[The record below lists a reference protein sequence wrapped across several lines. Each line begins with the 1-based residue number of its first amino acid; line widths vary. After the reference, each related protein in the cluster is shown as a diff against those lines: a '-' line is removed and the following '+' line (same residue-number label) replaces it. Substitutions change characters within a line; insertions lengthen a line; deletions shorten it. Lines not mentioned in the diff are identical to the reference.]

1 MRRVAGRRGD
11 RAVARVAVRVI
22 LPLIAL
28 VVLVGGWEVY
38 VDAGGASPDVLPP
51 PHAIV
56 SSLWNDRSLL
66 WRYFHP
72 TAEAILL
79 GILVASVI
87 GLLLA
92 IVMHLVPVL
101 RTALY
106 PLVVASQT
114 IPLPAIAP
122 LLVFWL
128 GFGLRPE
135 LLMIAL
141 ISFFSIVVTTVNALA
156 SIDPA
161 LLKLVRTFDAP
172 RLRIFRHVELPAA
185 LPGVFTGAKIA
196 VVVSAIGAFL
206 AEQYNGSTSGLG
218 FLFVETTN
226 QSLFARAWAEILLL
240 SLFTIALFAIS
251 SGAERLALPWAYQ
264 PRGEP
269 SA

>member
-1 MRRVAGRRGD
+1 MRRATRIV
-11 RAVARVAVRVI
+11 

-28 VVLVGGWEVY
+28 AVLIGAWEVY
-38 VDAGGASPDVLPP
+38 VDAGGADPTVLPP
-51 PHAIV
+51 PHAIF

-79 GILVASVI
+79 GILVAALI
-87 GLLLA
+87 GLSLA

-101 RTALY
+101 RAALY
-106 PLVVASQT
+106 PVVVASQT
-114 IPLPAIAP
+114 IPIPLIAP

-135 LLMIAL
+135 LFVIAL
-141 ISFFSIVVTTVNALA
+141 ISFFSIVVTTLNALA
-156 SIDPA
+156 SVDPA
-161 LLKLVRTFDAP
+161 LLKLIRTFDGS
-172 RLRIFRHVELPAA
+172 RLRAFRHVELPAA

-196 VVVSAIGAFL
+196 AVVSAIGALL
-206 AEQYNGSTSGLG
+206 AEQANGSTSSLG

-240 SLFTIALFAIS
+240 SLFTIALFAILS
-251 SGAERLALPWAYQ
+251 VAERLALPWAYQ
-264 PRGEP
+264 PRGETT
-269 SA
+269 A

>member
-1 MRRVAGRRGD
+1 VRRSTR
-11 RAVARVAVRVI
+11 I
-22 LPLIAL
+22 LLPLIAL
-28 VVLVGGWEVY
+28 AVLIGAWEVY
-38 VDAGGASPDVLPP
+38 VDAGGADPTVLPP
-51 PHAIV
+51 PHAIF

-79 GILVASVI
+79 GILVAAVI
-87 GLLLA
+87 GVLLA

-101 RTALY
+101 RSALY
-106 PLVVASQT
+106 PVVVASQT
-114 IPLPAIAP
+114 IPIPLIAP

-135 LLMIAL
+135 LLVIAL
-141 ISFFSIVVTTVNALA
+141 ISFFSIVVTTLNALA
-156 SIDPA
+156 AVDPA
-161 LLKLVRTFDAP
+161 LLKLTRTFDGS
-172 RLRIFRHVELPAA
+172 RLRAFRHVELPAA

-196 VVVSAIGAFL
+196 AVVSAIGALL
-206 AEQYNGSTSGLG
+206 AEQANGSTSSLG

-240 SLFTIALFAIS
+240 SLFTIALFAILS
-251 SGAERLALPWAYQ
+251 VAERLALPWAYQ
-264 PRGEP
+264 PRGDS

>member
-1 MRRVAGRRGD
+1 VRRATRIV
-11 RAVARVAVRVI
+11 
-22 LPLIAL
+22 LPVIAL
-28 VVLVGGWEVY
+28 AVLIGAWEVY
-38 VDAGGASPDVLPP
+38 VDTGGADPSVLPP
-51 PHAIV
+51 PHAIF

-79 GILVASVI
+79 GILVAAVI
-87 GLLLA
+87 GLSLA

-106 PLVVASQT
+106 PVVVASQT
-114 IPLPAIAP
+114 IPIPLIAP

-135 LLMIAL
+135 LLVIAL
-141 ISFFSIVVTTVNALA
+141 ISFFSIVVTTLSALA
-156 SIDPA
+156 SVDPA
-161 LLKLVRTFDAP
+161 LLKLTRTFDGS
-172 RLRIFRHVELPAA
+172 RLRAFRHVELPAA

-196 VVVSAIGAFL
+196 AVVSAIGALL
-206 AEQYNGSTSGLG
+206 AEQANGSTTSLG

-240 SLFTIALFAIS
+240 SLFTIALFAILS
-251 SGAERLALPWAYQ
+251 VAERLALPWAYQ
-264 PRGEP
+264 PRGDS

>member
-1 MRRVAGRRGD
+1 MRRATRIV
-11 RAVARVAVRVI
+11 

-28 VVLVGGWEVY
+28 AVLIGAWEVY
-38 VDAGGASPDVLPP
+38 VDAGGADPTVLPP
-51 PHAIV
+51 PHAIF

-79 GILVASVI
+79 GILVAALI
-87 GLLLA
+87 GLSLA

-101 RTALY
+101 RAALY
-106 PLVVASQT
+106 PVVVASQT
-114 IPLPAIAP
+114 IPIPLIAP

-135 LLMIAL
+135 LFVIAL
-141 ISFFSIVVTTVNALA
+141 ISFFSIVVTTLNALA
-156 SIDPA
+156 SVDPA
-161 LLKLVRTFDAP
+161 LLKLTRTFDGS
-172 RLRIFRHVELPAA
+172 RLRAFRHVELPAA

-196 VVVSAIGAFL
+196 AVVSAIGALL
-206 AEQYNGSTSGLG
+206 AEQANGSTSSLG

-240 SLFTIALFAIS
+240 SLFTIALFAILS
-251 SGAERLALPWAYQ
+251 VAERLALPWAYQ
-264 PRGEP
+264 PRGETT
-269 SA
+269 A

>member
-1 MRRVAGRRGD
+1 MRRATRIV
-11 RAVARVAVRVI
+11 

-28 VVLVGGWEVY
+28 AVLIGAWEVY
-38 VDAGGASPDVLPP
+38 VDAGGADPTVLPP
-51 PHAIV
+51 PHAIF

-79 GILVASVI
+79 GILVAALI
-87 GLLLA
+87 GISLA

-101 RTALY
+101 RAALY
-106 PLVVASQT
+106 PVVVASQT
-114 IPLPAIAP
+114 IPIPLIAP

-135 LLMIAL
+135 LLVIAL
-141 ISFFSIVVTTVNALA
+141 ISFFSIVVTTLNALA
-156 SIDPA
+156 SVDPA
-161 LLKLVRTFDAP
+161 LLKLTRTFDGS
-172 RLRIFRHVELPAA
+172 RLRAFRHVELPAA

-196 VVVSAIGAFL
+196 AVVSAIGALL
-206 AEQYNGSTSGLG
+206 AEQANGSTSSLG

-240 SLFTIALFAIS
+240 SLFTIALFAILS
-251 SGAERLALPWAYQ
+251 VAERLTLPWAYQ
-264 PRGEP
+264 PRGES

>member
-1 MRRVAGRRGD
+1 VRRATRIV
-11 RAVARVAVRVI
+11 

-28 VVLVGGWEVY
+28 AMLIGAWEVY
-38 VDAGGASPDVLPP
+38 VDAGGADPAVLPP
-51 PHAIV
+51 PHAIFR
-56 SSLWNDRSLL
+56 SLWNDRSLL

-79 GILVASVI
+79 GILVAAAI
-87 GLLLA
+87 GLSLA

-101 RTALY
+101 RAALY
-106 PLVVASQT
+106 PVVVASQT
-114 IPLPAIAP
+114 IPIPLIAP

-135 LLMIAL
+135 LLVIAL
-141 ISFFSIVVTTVNALA
+141 ISFFSIVVTTLNALA
-156 SIDPA
+156 SVDPA
-161 LLKLVRTFDAP
+161 LLKLTRTFDSS
-172 RLRIFRHVELPAA
+172 RLRAFRHVELPAA

-196 VVVSAIGAFL
+196 AVVSAIGALL
-206 AEQYNGSTSGLG
+206 AEQANGSTSSLG

-240 SLFTIALFAIS
+240 SLFTIALFAILS
-251 SGAERLALPWAYQ
+251 VAERFALPWAYQ
-264 PRGEP
+264 PRGDS

>member
-1 MRRVAGRRGD
+1 VRRATRIV
-11 RAVARVAVRVI
+11 

-28 VVLVGGWEVY
+28 AVLIGAWEVY
-38 VDAGGASPDVLPP
+38 VDAGGADPTVLPP
-51 PHAIV
+51 PHAIF

-79 GILVASVI
+79 GIVVAAVI
-87 GLLLA
+87 GLSLA

-101 RTALY
+101 RAALY
-106 PLVVASQT
+106 PVVVASQT
-114 IPLPAIAP
+114 IPIPLIAP

-135 LLMIAL
+135 LLVIAL
-141 ISFFSIVVTTVNALA
+141 ISFFSIVVTTLNALA
-156 SIDPA
+156 SVDPA
-161 LLKLVRTFDAP
+161 WLKLTRTFDGS
-172 RLRIFRHVELPAA
+172 RLRAFRHVELPAA

-196 VVVSAIGAFL
+196 AVVSAIGALL
-206 AEQYNGSTSGLG
+206 AEQANGSTSSLG

-240 SLFTIALFAIS
+240 SLFTIALFAILS
-251 SGAERLALPWAYQ
+251 VAERLALPWAYQ
-264 PRGEP
+264 PRGDSP
-269 SA
+269 A

>member
-1 MRRVAGRRGD
+1 MRRATRIV
-11 RAVARVAVRVI
+11 

-28 VVLVGGWEVY
+28 AVLIGAWEVY
-38 VDAGGASPDVLPP
+38 VDAGGADPTVLPP
-51 PHAIV
+51 PHAIF

-79 GILVASVI
+79 GILVAALI
-87 GLLLA
+87 GLSLA

-101 RTALY
+101 RAAFY
-106 PLVVASQT
+106 PVVVASQT
-114 IPLPAIAP
+114 IPIPLIAP

-135 LLMIAL
+135 LFVIAL
-141 ISFFSIVVTTVNALA
+141 ISFFSIVVTTLNALA
-156 SIDPA
+156 SVDPA
-161 LLKLVRTFDAP
+161 LLKLTRTFDGS
-172 RLRIFRHVELPAA
+172 RLRAFRHVELPAA

-196 VVVSAIGAFL
+196 AVVSAIGALL
-206 AEQYNGSTSGLG
+206 AEQANGSTSSLG

-240 SLFTIALFAIS
+240 SLFTIALFAILS
-251 SGAERLALPWAYQ
+251 VAERLALPWAYQ
-264 PRGEP
+264 PRGDSSP
-269 SA
+269 

>member
-1 MRRVAGRRGD
+1 MRRATRIV
-11 RAVARVAVRVI
+11 

-28 VVLVGGWEVY
+28 AVLIGAWEVY
-38 VDAGGASPDVLPP
+38 VDAGGADPTVLPP
-51 PHAIV
+51 PHAIF

-79 GILVASVI
+79 GILVAALI
-87 GLLLA
+87 GLSLA

-101 RTALY
+101 RAALY
-106 PLVVASQT
+106 PVVVASQT
-114 IPLPAIAP
+114 IPIPLIAP

-135 LLMIAL
+135 LFVIAL
-141 ISFFSIVVTTVNALA
+141 ISFFSIVVTTLNALA
-156 SIDPA
+156 SVDPA
-161 LLKLVRTFDAP
+161 LLKLIRTFDGS
-172 RLRIFRHVELPAA
+172 RLRAFRHVELPAA

-196 VVVSAIGAFL
+196 AVVSAIGALL
-206 AEQYNGSTSGLG
+206 AEQANGSTSSLG

-240 SLFTIALFAIS
+240 SLFTIALFAILS
-251 SGAERLALPWAYQ
+251 VAERLALPWAYQ
-264 PRGEP
+264 PRGEIT
-269 SA
+269 A